1 MQRLAG
7 QVALVTG
14 GGSGLGRAI
23 VRRFLAEGARVGV
36 LERVAERGSELE
48 REFGRESLVATT
60 GDVRSLADN
69 QRALRATVDRF
80 GRLDV
85 FVGNAGIYDKRAT
98 LGDLPLDQVGAAFD
112 ELFAVNVKGYVLGA
126 RVALDELR
134 RNRGCIIFTASVSGV
149 MAGFGGALYIA
160 AKHAVVGLTR
170 QLAYE
175 LAPAVRVNAVA
186 PGFIPTDLQ
195 GLETL
200 GQGRALSNHSAQAFP
215 LQTIATPD
223 DYAAF
228 YAHLASPEAKSVA
241 TGTILHIDGGLST
254 FGAGFKAPA

>member
-1 MQRLAG
+1 MRRLQG

-36 LERVAERGSELE
+36 LERVAARATELE
-48 REFGRESLVATT
+48 REFGRESLVVTS
-60 GDVRSLADN
+60 GDVRNLVDN
-69 QRALRATVDRF
+69 KKALGAILDRF

-85 FVGNAGIYDKRAT
+85 FVGNAGIYDKRAA
-98 LGDLPLDQVGAAFD
+98 LRELPLEQTEAAFD

-126 RVALDELR
+126 RVAVDELR
-134 RNRGCIIFTASVSGV
+134 RTRGCILLTASVSGA

-160 AKHAVVGLTR
+160 AKHAVIGLTR
-170 QLAYE
+170 QLAFE
-175 LAPAVRVNAVA
+175 LAPEVRVNAVA
-186 PGFIPTDLQ
+186 PGYIPTDLQ

-200 GQGRALSNHSAQAFP
+200 GQGKALSNHAADIFP
-215 LQTIATPD
+215 LQSIPEPD

-228 YAHLASPEAKSVA
+228 YAHLASPEAKTVA

-254 FGAGFKAPA
+254 FGAGYKPRA